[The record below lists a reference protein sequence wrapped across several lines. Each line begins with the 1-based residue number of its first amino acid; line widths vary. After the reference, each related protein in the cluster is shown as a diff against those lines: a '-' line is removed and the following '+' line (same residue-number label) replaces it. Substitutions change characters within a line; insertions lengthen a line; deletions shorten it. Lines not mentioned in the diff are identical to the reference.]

1 MNIAPRAFLGF
12 ALIGALMLALGVFAL
27 SQMSKIRT
35 SGENIVENS
44 VPSVRALNEFTQLTL
59 RLRVLSYRLLTNR
72 EADTQQKTFDLFE
85 QRNQQIRTAQSN
97 YEKLISAPE
106 ERAAYDQYVQ
116 LLNQYRQLEERMKTL
131 SRNNQVDEL
140 RTLLGN
146 DLQTNSE
153 AVNAVLARLTEI
165 NNLQAEAFN
174 KSAAQQYSTAFT
186 WVVTMLIVA
195 TGLTLLFAWLLTNSI
210 TKPIAN
216 ALDAAEEIAKGN
228 LTRPITVDGS
238 DEAGRLLRAMATMQD
253 KLRDTLQRISGSA
266 TQLASAAEEL
276 NSVTDE
282 SARGLTQQ
290 NNEIEQAATAVNE
303 MTSAVEEVARNAVST
318 SEASRNATTSAG
330 DGRDLVQETV
340 GAIERMSADVQSTA
354 TLIGNLADESR
365 DIGKVLDVI
374 RGLADQTNLLA
385 LNAAIEAAR
394 AGEAGRGF
402 AVVADEVRALAHRTQ
417 QSTSEIERMIGSI
430 QSGTEQA
437 ATAVNEM
444 TSAVEE
450 VARNA
455 VSTSEASRNA
465 TTSAGDGRDLVQET
479 VGAIERM
486 SADVQSTASLIGN
499 LANESRDIGKVL
511 DVIRGL
517 ADQTNLLALNA
528 AIEAARAG
536 EAGRGFA
543 VVADEVRAL
552 AHRTQQSTS
561 EIERMIGSIQSG
573 TEQAVDSMRNSTER
587 AESTL
592 NIARGAGM
600 SLDTINSAIVE
611 INERNLVIA
620 SAAEEQAQ
628 VAREVDRNLV
638 NIRDLSVQS
647 ATGANQTS
655 AASAELSRLAVDLNS
670 MVGRFSL

>member
-1 MNIAPRAFLGF
+1 MSLRNMNIAPRAFLGF
-12 ALIGALMLALGVFAL
+12 ALIGGLMLVLGVFAL
-27 SQMSKIRT
+27 NQMSKIRGA
-35 SGENIVENS
+35 GEDIASMS
-44 VPSVRALNEFTQLTL
+44 VPSIKSLDEFTQLTL
-59 RLRVLSYRLLTNR
+59 RLRVLSYRLLVNR
-72 EADTQQKTFDLFE
+72 EPDVQQKTFELFDL
-85 QRNQQIRTAQSN
+85 RNQQIRDAQKV
-97 YEKLISAPE
+97 YEPLIEGPQ

-116 LLNQYRQLEERMKTL
+116 LLAQYRQLEDRMKTL

-140 RTLLGN
+140 RTMLNSELLS
-146 DLQTNSE
+146 NSE
-153 AVNAVLARLTEI
+153 AVNAALGKLLEI
-165 NNLQAEAFN
+165 NTQQIEVTDTRAGE
-174 KSAAQQYSTAFT
+174 QYSTSLNLVITLLVFAS
-186 WVVTMLIVA
+186 
-195 TGLTLLFAWLLTNSI
+195 GLTLLFAWLLTNSI

-216 ALDAAEEIAKGN
+216 ALSAAEEIAEGN
-228 LTRPITVDGS
+228 LTRPIHVDGD
-238 DEAGRLLRAMATMQD
+238 DEAGRLLLAMSKMQE

-318 SEASRNATTSAG
+318 SEASKNATTSAG

-340 GAIERMSADVQSTA
+340 SAIERMSADVQSTA
-354 TLIGNLADESR
+354 TLIGD
-365 DIGKVLDVI
+365 
-374 RGLADQTNLLA
+374 
-385 LNAAIEAAR
+385 
-394 AGEAGRGF
+394 
-402 AVVADEVRALAHRTQ
+402 
-417 QSTSEIERMIGSI
+417 
-430 QSGTEQA
+430 
-437 ATAVNEM
+437 
-444 TSAVEE
+444 
-450 VARNA
+450 
-455 VSTSEASRNA
+455 
-465 TTSAGDGRDLVQET
+465 
-479 VGAIERM
+479 
-486 SADVQSTASLIGN
+486 

-573 TEQAVDSMRNSTER
+573 TEHAVNSMRNSTER

-592 NIARGAGM
+592 NIARGAGL

-655 AASAELSRLAVDLNS
+655 AASNELSRLALDLNN

>member
-1 MNIAPRAFLGF
+1 MSLRNMNIAPRAFLGF
-12 ALIGALMLALGVFAL
+12 ALIGGLMLLLGVFAL
-27 SQMSKIRT
+27 NQMSKIRDAAEDIT
-35 SGENIVENS
+35 VTS
-44 VPSVRALNEFTQLTL
+44 VPSIKSLDEFTQLTL
-59 RLRVLSYRLLTNR
+59 RLRVLSYRLLVNR
-72 EADTQQKTFDLFE
+72 EPDVQQKTMELLE
-85 QRNQQIRTAQSN
+85 MRNQQIRTAQAT
-97 YEKLISAPE
+97 YEKLISSPQ

-116 LLNQYRQLEERMKTL
+116 LLGQYRQIEDRMKTL

-140 RTLLGN
+140 RSLLN
-146 DLQTNSE
+146 ADLLSNSE
-153 AVNAVLARLTEI
+153 AVNGVLSTLLEI
-165 NNLQAEAFN
+165 NTQQTLDTNQQAVDQYESAFN
-174 KSAAQQYSTAFT
+174 LVITLL
-186 WVVTMLIVA
+186 VIA
-195 TGLTLLFAWLLTNSI
+195 TGLTILFAWLLTNSI

-216 ALDAAEEIAKGN
+216 ALDAAEQIAEGN
-228 LTRPITVDGS
+228 LTRPITVDGE
-238 DEAGRLLRAMATMQD
+238 DEAGRLLLAMSKMQD

-318 SEASRNATTSAG
+318 SEASKNATTSAG

-340 GAIERMSADVQSTA
+340 SAIERMSADVQSTA
-354 TLIGNLADESR
+354 TLIGD
-365 DIGKVLDVI
+365 
-374 RGLADQTNLLA
+374 
-385 LNAAIEAAR
+385 
-394 AGEAGRGF
+394 
-402 AVVADEVRALAHRTQ
+402 
-417 QSTSEIERMIGSI
+417 
-430 QSGTEQA
+430 
-437 ATAVNEM
+437 
-444 TSAVEE
+444 
-450 VARNA
+450 
-455 VSTSEASRNA
+455 
-465 TTSAGDGRDLVQET
+465 
-479 VGAIERM
+479 
-486 SADVQSTASLIGN
+486 

-573 TEQAVDSMRNSTER
+573 TEHAVDSMRNSTER

-655 AASAELSRLAVDLNS
+655 AASNELSRLAVDLNT

>member
-1 MNIAPRAFLGF
+1 MNIAPRAFLSF
-12 ALIGALMLALGVFAL
+12 ALIGGLMMILGVFAL
-27 SQMSKIRT
+27 NQMSKIRGAAEEIT
-35 SGENIVENS
+35 LNS
-44 VPSVRALNEFTQLTL
+44 VPSIQSLDEFTQLTL
-59 RLRVLSYRLLTNR
+59 RLRVLSYRLLVNR
-72 EADTQQKTFDLFE
+72 EPDVQQKTMELLE
-85 QRNQQIRTAQSN
+85 TRNQQIHAAQAT
-97 YEKLISAPE
+97 YEKLIASPQ

-116 LLNQYRQLEERMKTL
+116 LLGQYRQIEDRMKTL

-140 RTLLGN
+140 RNLLN
-146 DLQTNSE
+146 TDLLNNSE
-153 AVNAVLARLTEI
+153 AVNAVLNRLLEI
-165 NNLQAEAFN
+165 NTQQTRDTNQQAADQYDSAFDLVIALLV
-174 KSAAQQYSTAFT
+174 AATA
-186 WVVTMLIVA
+186 
-195 TGLTLLFAWLLTNSI
+195 LTLALAWLLTNSI

-216 ALDAAEEIAKGN
+216 ALGAAESIAEGN
-228 LTRPITVDGS
+228 LTRPITVDGE
-238 DEAGRLLRAMATMQD
+238 DEAGRLLAAMAKMQD
-253 KLRDTLQRISGSA
+253 KLRDTLLRISGSA

-318 SEASRNATTSAG
+318 SEASQSATASAG

-340 GAIERMSADVQSTA
+340 SAIERMSADVQSTA
-354 TLIGNLADESR
+354 NLIGD
-365 DIGKVLDVI
+365 
-374 RGLADQTNLLA
+374 
-385 LNAAIEAAR
+385 
-394 AGEAGRGF
+394 
-402 AVVADEVRALAHRTQ
+402 
-417 QSTSEIERMIGSI
+417 
-430 QSGTEQA
+430 
-437 ATAVNEM
+437 
-444 TSAVEE
+444 
-450 VARNA
+450 
-455 VSTSEASRNA
+455 
-465 TTSAGDGRDLVQET
+465 
-479 VGAIERM
+479 
-486 SADVQSTASLIGN
+486 

-573 TEQAVDSMRNSTER
+573 TEHAVDSMRNSTER

-611 INERNLVIA
+611 INQRNLVIA

-655 AASAELSRLAVDLNS
+655 AASNELSRLAVDLNS